1 MKTQHMNKSM
11 NDPSLYGETL
21 APVYDDLY
29 GEAATDAIDT
39 LVELCEGAD
48 PVLELGIGTGRFAL
62 PMRERGVD
70 VHGVDASPSML
81 DKLRLKPGGDRVPT
95 TLADFSTLTGVG
107 GGPFQMAFC
116 TFSSLFLLLSQD
128 DQVNCFQAASGL
140 LKPGGLLV
148 IEAFNPDLSRY
159 GKDQPVYVGGLER
172 NEVVLEASRLDPVGQ
187 RISCRFIRLDGQR
200 THVIPVELRYAW
212 PAELDLMARLAGL
225 QRVHRWAGWDKSLF
239 HPGAFKHVSVFR
251 KPLTL

>member
-1 MKTQHMNKSM
+1 MNKSM
-11 NDPSLYGETL
+11 NDPSFYGETL
-21 APVYDDLY
+21 APVYDELY
-29 GEAATDAIDT
+29 GEAAGNAIDT
-39 LVELCEGAD
+39 LVELCTGQG

-70 VHGVDASPSML
+70 VHGVDASPAML
-81 DKLRLKPGGDRVPT
+81 DKLRLKPGGNAVPT
-95 TLADFSTLTGVG
+95 TLADFSTLEGVG

-140 LKPGGLLV
+140 LKPGGRLV

-172 NEVVLEASRLDPVGQ
+172 NEVLLEASRLEPIAQ
-187 RISCRFIRLDGQR
+187 RISCRFIRLDGQG
-200 THVIPVELRYAW
+200 TQVIPVELRYAW

-225 QRVHRWAGWDKSLF
+225 RRVHRWAGWDRSPF
-239 HPGAFKHVSVFR
+239 VAGAFKHISVFE
-251 KPLTL
+251 KTFTP